1 MEGQFLAST
10 IHFDNS
16 CFVINVNNSRF
27 IKKNL
32 NASSDIPT
40 KDEFLIGRTAR
51 PHGFCATKLR
61 GQTLLIAGN

>member
-10 IHFDNS
+10 IHFGNS

-32 NASSDIPT
+32 NASSDMPLKT
-40 KDEFLIGRTAR
+40 SF
-51 PHGFCATKLR
+51 
-61 GQTLLIAGN
+61 